1 MMNEHNKQLVNQ
13 HAYMYDQNQAG
24 PNYDIPYH
32 QLEQSTDP
40 GYNEHLM
47 QQKQSLNSQHNQM
60 PSFAGNSLQSGNDQN
75 VQMSMVVSDSMF
87 NNGNNDNTIA
97 QDVAFHNSYSAEH
110 MEE

>member
-1 MMNEHNKQLVNQ
+1 
-13 HAYMYDQNQAG
+13 
-24 PNYDIPYH
+24 
-32 QLEQSTDP
+32 
-40 GYNEHLM
+40 
-47 QQKQSLNSQHNQM
+47 M